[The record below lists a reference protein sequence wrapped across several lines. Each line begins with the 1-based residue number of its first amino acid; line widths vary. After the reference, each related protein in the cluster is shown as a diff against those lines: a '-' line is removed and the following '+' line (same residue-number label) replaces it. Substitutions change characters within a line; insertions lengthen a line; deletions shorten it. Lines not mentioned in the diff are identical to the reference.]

1 MSHTL
6 HELYQSSLT
15 PEQEEKSNNKSNEQR
30 KKGTSDS
37 FDLDK
42 IYLLGCKL
50 FKSEEHTQ
58 KTLGLVMCIGVTMGL
73 RIQDIL
79 QLKTD
84 YIKPQLDS
92 TDYRLVLKET
102 KWKTDFDKMIPEGVM
117 EMLGQYLQYNKIH
130 PSMKDEFFFL
140 NPKTGKFYSTHWVN
154 KRFRILQSQYKWLRE
169 GDKTFSSHSLRKSYA
184 MTIYKYYGN
193 DLMKVKQALNHSSV
207 KITERYLHTSKSEK
221 QDIHVRNSC
230 LGHSCPNSSASLC
243 PCARTTT
250 NIKNGS
256 STYRQR
262 SSTNVFAKIE
272 PYCSNRAKNGF
283 GHFY

>member
-169 GDKTFSSHSLRKSYA
+169 EDKTFSSHSLRKSYA
-184 MTIYKYYGN
+184 IHLYKYYGN
-193 DLMKVKQALNHSSV
+193 DYMKVKEALNHSSV
-207 KITERYLHTSKSEK
+207 KVTEAYLHGSGEEK
-221 QDIHVRNSC
+221 VNIHDIVVKNSFNE
-230 LGHSCPNSSASLC
+230 L
-243 PCARTTT
+243 
-250 NIKNGS
+250 
-256 STYRQR
+256 
-262 SSTNVFAKIE
+262 V
-272 PYCSNRAKNGF
+272 
-283 GHFY
+283 